1 MLREIVRKP
10 EARMF
15 FSFVV
20 GVGIAVL
27 MFHRPQQEVDMS
39 ALPVSEV
46 KMMIN
51 RIDGKCYKYRIE
63 DASCPATRF
72 SL

>member
-27 MFHRPQQEVDMS
+27 MFHRPQREVDVS

-46 KMMIN
+46 KTMIN
-51 RIDGKCYKYRIE
+51 RIDGKCYKYRVE